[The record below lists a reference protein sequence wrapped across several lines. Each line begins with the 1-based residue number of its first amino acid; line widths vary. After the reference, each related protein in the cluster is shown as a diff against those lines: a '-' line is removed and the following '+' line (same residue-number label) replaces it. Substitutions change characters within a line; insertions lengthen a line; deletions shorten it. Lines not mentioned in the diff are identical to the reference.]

1 MKATQIILL
10 VACAAGLPACA
21 LQGEQSFTPTGVT
34 LNHSTR
40 LGTDA
45 LGNSNPFKQQSRP
58 YVEQVTNNHYYNDTH
73 TDVVQN
79 SPVVYDPGYIV
90 LEPRY

>member
-21 LQGEQSFTPTGVT
+21 LQGEHSFTPTGAT
-34 LNHSTR
+34 INHSTR

-45 LGNSNPFKQQSRP
+45 LGNSNPFKQPSAP
-58 YVEQVTNNHYYNDTH
+58 IVSHVTNNYYNDTY
-73 TDVVQN
+73 TDVVQHA
-79 SPVVYDPGYIV
+79 PVIHDPGYIV

>member
-21 LQGEQSFTPTGVT
+21 LQGEHSFTPTGVT
-34 LNHSTR
+34 INHSTR
-40 LGTDA
+40 LGTGA
-45 LGNSNPFKQQSRP
+45 LGNSNPFKQPTAPVVSH
-58 YVEQVTNNHYYNDTH
+58 VTNNYYNENY
-73 TDVVQN
+73 TDVAPRVSVVQ
-79 SPVVYDPGYIV
+79 DPGYIV